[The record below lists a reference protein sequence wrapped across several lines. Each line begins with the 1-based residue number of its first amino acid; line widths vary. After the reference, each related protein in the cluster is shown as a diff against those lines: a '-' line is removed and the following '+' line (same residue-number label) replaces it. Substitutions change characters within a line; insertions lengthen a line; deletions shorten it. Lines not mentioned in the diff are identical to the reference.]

1 MRTRNEE
8 LENEVEV
15 LKQEVRQLE
24 EDRADVVA
32 HLELVLR
39 QKVEEANELSERLA
53 ALEELRKEEQTA
65 FKKREAAL
73 ELEYRNM
80 ENTLSAEVKLAGNYW
95 IVRIKIIY
103 TQSKLTK
110 KRNCLKIHKKP
121 SVDDFQLGS

>member
-1 MRTRNEE
+1 MRKRNNE
-8 LENEVEV
+8 LENEIEV
-15 LKQEVRQLE
+15 LKHEVRQLE

-80 ENTLSAEVKLAGNYW
+80 ENTLSAEVKLAGNY
-95 IVRIKIIY
+95 
-103 TQSKLTK
+103 
-110 KRNCLKIHKKP
+110 LKSIRRRA
-121 SVDDFQLGS
+121 VQ